1 VGSMTANLRAK
12 GDRIEVLLD
21 ELHEHAEPRSRQLA
35 DELLGLVTELY
46 GAALS
51 RIVELA
57 RQKYPALWEE
67 LVADEL
73 LKSLLLVHGLQ
84 PESLGARLE
93 RALERARPLL
103 ASHGGGVELL
113 EVDPCAGAVRLR
125 LLGSCDGCPAS
136 AVTLRSAVERAIA
149 EEAPEIVVVDVE
161 EAGGLAEASAQAGAG
176 AREAASARVGAPVL
190 VRTRAGRE
198 AKRGGGAP
206 PYSDC
211 PSELARL

>member
-12 GDRIEVLLD
+12 GDRIEALLD

-57 RQKYPALWEE
+57 RQEHPALLEE
-67 LVADEL
+67 LVGDEL
-73 LKSLLLVHGLQ
+73 LKSLLLVHGLH

-161 EAGGLAEASAQAGAG
+161 EAGGQAEASAQAGAG

-190 VRTRAGRE
+190 VRTHAGRE

-206 PYSDC
+206 PYSEC